1 VIGQSYDAVIL
12 AGGAGERLGG
22 VSKADLVVND
32 ERLLDTVLRAADGA
46 TTRVVVGAVDVPYGV
61 IATMEEP
68 PGSGPAAGLEA
79 GLDAVTE
86 PSPWTLVLACD
97 LPGAVAAVGEL
108 LAAVAEDDA
117 ADGFCLLHDDGSVQW
132 LYGVYRTS
140 SLRTALARFD
150 SPTNLSLRRLLAN
163 LALVGVR
170 PIAADVS
177 DIDTTDDLARW
188 GGTGEVG

>member
-1 VIGQSYDAVIL
+1 
-12 AGGAGERLGG
+12 
-22 VSKADLVVND
+22 
-32 ERLLDTVLRAADGA
+32 
-46 TTRVVVGAVDVPYGV
+46 
-61 IATMEEP
+61 
-68 PGSGPAAGLEA
+68 
-79 GLDAVTE
+79 
-86 PSPWTLVLACD
+86 
-97 LPGAVAAVGEL
+97 
-108 LAAVAEDDA
+108 
-117 ADGFCLLHDDGSVQW
+117 
-132 LYGVYRTS
+132 VYRTS